1 MRAGVT
7 HRAEAFQLAVRARVA
22 VRAVVLHPAVGT
34 WVTHLAEVFHPSVRA
49 PLMLPH
55 HLALP
60 RALTSALQTPRRVE
74 KGVVALL

>member
-1 MRAGVT
+1 
-7 HRAEAFQLAVRARVA
+7 
-22 VRAVVLHPAVGT
+22 
-34 WVTHLAEVFHPSVRA
+34 VFHPSVRA